1 MAMDIEQLPSTK
13 SRITMNT
20 PESINGEIER
30 QIEANVNYFKRQDKE
45 TIERR
50 ILHLEEEWDTERV
63 LELNMAAIALVSSLL
78 GLAVNKK
85 WMYVSGAVS
94 AFMLQHAIQ
103 GWCPPLPLIRKL
115 GVRTVDEINLEKQ
128 ALQNLLDDEF

>member
-1 MAMDIEQLPSTK
+1 MAMDIDQLPSTK
-13 SRITMNT
+13 SRIAMNT

-50 ILHLEEEWDTERV
+50 INHLDQEWDTERV
-63 LELNMAAIALVSSLL
+63 LELNMASIALVSSLL
-78 GLAVNKK
+78 GLTVNKK
-85 WMYVSGAVS
+85 WMYLSGAVS

-115 GVRTVDEINLEKQ
+115 GVRTIDEINLEKQ
-128 ALQNLLDDEF
+128 ALQNLLDDDF